1 MKEQNLP
8 SPSRGSFGGFFNPR
22 AWRSPPA
29 IALGLAVLLFGL
41 GEIVR
46 PGFAEYGQLMNI
58 LRVAA
63 FLGVIAIGQTLVIL
77 AGGEGIDLSVG
88 AVVTLGAIIIFR
100 VTDGSSALLVPALL
114 LSLAVGFLI
123 GLLNGI
129 GVAYVK
135 IPPLVMTLGMTGV
148 VKGLILVVT
157 GGRPQ
162 GDTPPVMKAII
173 SDPWIAGIAGD
184 VFIWLLLGGLMAFIL
199 QRTAYGK
206 SLYAIGSNRNTAR
219 LSGVR
224 VERTLALTYA
234 LSGLFAA
241 LGGFVLLGYTQA
253 VFINLGDQ
261 YTLPSIAA
269 VVVGGTALAGGAGG
283 YAGTMAGALVL
294 TLVSSLL
301 ITLGLPE
308 FARQIVYGSVLLVL
322 LAAYG
327 RERGWRR

>member
-1 MKEQNLP
+1 MTPPVKLETDH
-8 SPSRGSFGGFFNPR
+8 SRSR
-22 AWRSPPA
+22 ARFDWRSPPL
-29 IALGLAVLLFGL
+29 IALALAVLLFGL
-41 GEIVR
+41 GELVR
-46 PGFAEYGQLMNI
+46 PGFAEYSQLMNI

-100 VTDGSSALLVPALL
+100 VTDGNNALLLPALL
-114 LSLAVGFLI
+114 LSLAVGFVI
-123 GLLNGI
+123 GLVNGI
-129 GVAYVK
+129 GIAYIK

-162 GDTPPVMKAII
+162 GDTPPIMKAII

-184 VFIWLLLGGLMAFIL
+184 VFIWVLLGVLMAFVL
-199 QRTAYGK
+199 QRTRYGK
-206 SLYAIGSNRNTAR
+206 TLYAIGSNRQTAR

-224 VERTLALTYA
+224 VERTVALTYA

-269 VVVGGTALAGGAGG
+269 VVVGGTALSGGQGG

-308 FARQIVYGSVLLVL
+308 FARQIAYGAILLALLV
-322 LAAYG
+322 AYG
-327 RERGWRR
+327 RARGLRR

>member
-1 MKEQNLP
+1 VSLE
-8 SPSRGSFGGFFNPR
+8 SRNHASKRGGFSSGW
-22 AWRSPPA
+22 WRSPPV
-29 IALGLAVLLFGL
+29 IALGLAVLLFIL
-41 GEIVR
+41 GEVVR
-46 PGFAEYGQLMNI
+46 PGFAEYGQAMNI
-58 LRVAA
+58 LRIAA
-63 FLGVIAIGQTLVIL
+63 FLGVIAVGQTLVIL

-100 VTDGSSALLVPALL
+100 VTNGSDALLVPALL
-114 LSLAVGFLI
+114 LSLLVGFVI
-123 GLLNGI
+123 GLMNGI
-129 GVAYVK
+129 GVAFVK
-135 IPPLVMTLGMTGV
+135 IPPLVMTLGTTGV

-162 GDTPPVMKAII
+162 GDTPPAMKAIV
-173 SDPWIAGIAGD
+173 SDAWIAGIPGD
-184 VFIWLLLGGLMAFIL
+184 VFIWIFLGAALAFIL

-206 SLYAIGSNRNTAR
+206 SLYAIGSNRQTSR

-224 VERTLALTYA
+224 VERTLAFTYA
-234 LSGLFAA
+234 LSGMFAA

-308 FARQIVYGSVLLVL
+308 FARQIVYGVILLVL

-327 RERGWRR
+327 RARGWRR

>member
-1 MKEQNLP
+1 MIAQ
-8 SPSRGSFGGFFNPR
+8 FFKAR
-22 AWRSPPA
+22 VLRSPPVIAVALA
-29 IALGLAVLLFGL
+29 IALFAL
-41 GEIVR
+41 GELVR
-46 PGFAEYGQLMNI
+46 PGFAEYGQAMNI
-58 LRVAA
+58 LRVAS
-63 FLGVIAIGQTLVIL
+63 FLGVIAIGQTLVIM

-100 VTDGSSALLVPALL
+100 VTDGSDALIIPALL
-114 LSLAVGFLI
+114 LSLAVGFVI

-129 GVAYVK
+129 GIAYVR

-148 VKGLILVVT
+148 IKGLILVVT
-157 GGRPQ
+157 GGRPS
-162 GDTPPVMKAII
+162 GDTPPAMKAII
-173 SDPWIAGIAGD
+173 SDPWFAGIPGD
-184 VFIWLLLGGLMAFIL
+184 VFIWVLLGGVVAYIL
-199 QRTAYGK
+199 QRTVYGK
-206 SLYAIGSNRNTAR
+206 HLYAIGSNRATSR

-224 VERTLALTYA
+224 VERTLALTYG
-234 LSGLFAA
+234 LSGMFAA

-308 FARQIVYGSVLLVL
+308 FARQIVYGSILLIL

-327 RERGWRR
+327 REKGWRR

>member
-1 MKEQNLP
+1 MIPKLL
-8 SPSRGSFGGFFNPR
+8 
-22 AWRSPPA
+22 RSPPI
-29 IALGLAVLLFGL
+29 IAVGLAVALFIL
-41 GEIVR
+41 GELVR
-46 PGFAEYGQLMNI
+46 PGFAEYGQAMNI

-88 AVVTLGAIIIFR
+88 AVVTLGAIIIYRF
-100 VTDGSSALLVPALL
+100 TDGSDALILPALG

-123 GLLNGI
+123 GLLNGV
-129 GVAYVK
+129 GVAYIK

-148 VKGLILVVT
+148 VKGFILVVT
-157 GGRPQ
+157 GGRPS
-162 GDTPPVMKAII
+162 GETPPAMKVII
-173 SDPWIAGIAGD
+173 SDPWIAGIPGD
-184 VFIWLLLGGLMAFIL
+184 VFIWAILGVAMAYLL
-199 QRTAYGK
+199 QRTLYGK
-206 SLYAIGSNRNTAR
+206 QLYAIGSNRTTSR

-224 VERTLALTYA
+224 VERVLALTYA
-234 LSGLFAA
+234 LSGMFAA

-308 FARQIVYGSVLLVL
+308 FARQIVYGAILLVL

-327 RERGWRR
+327 REKGWRK